1 MFLKK
6 NEHDILFAVPK
17 AYPKRHKSAY
27 LMATIFLIILG
38 VGYISFR
45 TSAIFIVPELIV
57 GEPADGAAIHDESVK
72 VRGTTESKARLT
84 VNGYEAY
91 SNEQGAFEL
100 LLPFQ
105 KGFHTIDVR
114 VKNRIGKESR
124 VVRHIVVE

>member
-1 MFLKK
+1 MSLRK
-6 NEHDILFAVPK
+6 NEQEILFSIPR
-17 AYPKRHKSAY
+17 AYPRRHKSAY
-27 LMATIFLIILG
+27 LMAIFFLLVLG

-57 GEPADGAAIHDESVK
+57 GEPTDGATVRDESVK

-91 SNEQGAFEL
+91 SNEQGIFEL
-100 LLPFQ
+100 SLPFQ